1 MILKSVSLRNFM
13 CYSGEN
19 LFEFSEGL
27 NVIIGDNGYG
37 KSKIYDGIYWV
48 MYDKCF
54 DSNGEEKTTQQ
65 LGRDIVSDKAEHDA
79 DDGPIE
85 CSVQLTFYDN
95 RKEYTYTL
103 ERKLM
108 GNKRDDKIIYSP
120 SSNEKVTKK
129 TAILSAQIVDD
140 EDEIARIKKR
150 ILPNNIKPYMWFQG
164 EQINNIVDFR
174 NSETLTNAINVL
186 SDISKYDE
194 IASVSESLF
203 NSVDKELKKKQ
214 RSLSTDKEKS
224 DELEKEINR
233 KKSQLYDFKLDLKK
247 AKEGHLDASG
257 KAEDLVSKLD
267 IAQKIKELDE
277 KRLDLESKFNST
289 VIKLREAQQSLHKKI
304 FTRGW
309 ILKGTEGLFKAFEE
323 KKATYDD
330 AKLELRNKIQEEKS
344 FQKKLQTRLPE
355 NVPEPVHVNKM
366 LEQEKCLVCDREA
379 PKGSAAYKAIKSLLE
394 KSDETLKSLE
404 AGESRRF
411 NFSSEFENL
420 YRTGLQQE
428 GKIKEIDQD
437 ISESWK
443 EIDKFFSEKEVLK
456 KSFGDIEAQ
465 LENYISES
473 SISAADSKRI
483 TNEVLANQK
492 LSSKYSADIGSLE
505 HQIGIIEKD
514 IKRLEDKYAKLV
526 VEDLPDKILKKF
538 QLATHLNEAAKST
551 RKRVFKEL
559 ISQLESEANK
569 HYLDMTKDN
578 LSARGIIRLS
588 EYHGNY
594 TPELVDNEGNPLAQ
608 LNTGNTLLIKLATI
622 MAIISARKS
631 TRDTY
636 LYTLIADAPM
646 SSFGEDYTL
655 GFCKTVSQVYTQS
668 IIMSKDFYKN
678 ENLRSQLLNDSK
690 INLGKVYIVEPNL
703 KEKER
708 QNRLNLVTHIKQL
721 N

>member
-1 MILKSVSLRNFM
+1 MILKSVSLQNFM

-19 LFEFSEGL
+19 NFEFSKGL

-48 MYDKCF
+48 MFDKCF
-54 DSNGEEKTTQQ
+54 DSNGEEKTTKQ
-65 LGRDIVSDKAEHDA
+65 LGREIVSDKAEYDA
-79 DDGPIE
+79 EVGPIE
-85 CSVQLTFYDN
+85 CSVKLTFYDN
-95 RKEYTYTL
+95 RNEYTYTL

-108 GNKRDDKIIYSP
+108 GNKRDDEIIYSP
-120 SSNEKVTKK
+120 SSSEKVTKK
-129 TAILSAQIVDD
+129 TAILSAQVVDD
-140 EDEIARIKKR
+140 EDEITRIKRR
-150 ILPNNIKPYMWFQG
+150 ILPDNIKPYMWFQG

-186 SDISKYDE
+186 SDISKFDE

-224 DELEKEINR
+224 DELELDINR
-233 KKSQLYDFKLDLKK
+233 KRSHLQDYLLDLKK
-247 AKEGHLDASG
+247 AREGHLDASG

-267 IAQKIKELDE
+267 VAQKIKKLDE
-277 KRLDLESKFNST
+277 ERLRLESSFNST
-289 VIKLREAQQSLHKKI
+289 VIKLREAQQSIHKKI

-309 ILKGTEGLFKAFEE
+309 ILKGTEELFNAFEG
-323 KKATYDD
+323 KKAVYDD
-330 AKLELRNKIQEEKS
+330 RKLELRNKIQEEKS

-355 NVPEPVHVNKM
+355 NVPEPIHVNKM

-379 PKGSAAYKAIKSLLE
+379 PKGTDAYEAIKSLLE
-394 KSDETLKSLE
+394 KSDDTLKSLE
-404 AGESRRF
+404 AGESKRN
-411 NFSSEFENL
+411 NFSSDFENL

-428 GKIKEIDQD
+428 ARIKEIDQD
-437 ISESWK
+437 INESWK
-443 EIDKFFSEKEVLK
+443 EIDELFSEKESLK
-456 KSFGDIEAQ
+456 KSFEDIEAQ

-473 SISAADSKRI
+473 SISAVDSKRI
-483 TNEVLANQK
+483 TNEVITSQK

-505 HQIGIIEKD
+505 HQINNIKKD
-514 IKRLEDKYAKLV
+514 IQRLEEKYAKLV
-526 VEDLPDKILKKF
+526 VEDLPEKMLKKF

-559 ISQLESEANK
+559 ISQLEAEANK
-569 HYLDMTKDN
+569 HYQDMTKDN
-578 LSARGIIRLS
+578 LSTRGIIRLS

-594 TPELVDNEGNPLAQ
+594 TPELVDNEGNPLSQ
-608 LNTGNTLLIKLATI
+608 LNTGNTLLIKLSTI

-646 SSFGEDYTL
+646 SSFGENYTL

-678 ENLRSQLLNDSK
+678 ENLRNQLLNDSK

-708 QNRLNLVTHIKQL
+708 ENRMSLVTHIKQL